1 MWNDGALNDYL
12 NRYLEHQL
20 SGSHSVDDLSR
31 GLLAAGGKRVRSRL
45 TLELAAMMEIP
56 EDVALPWAAANELL
70 HSASLVHDDIQD
82 RDLYRRGRPT
92 LWSEHGVEVAISVGD
107 YLLMKPFCLVN
118 AMTVSCETRVGLG
131 QLICDAV
138 SRMAVAQVQERL
150 LLTRLG
156 ESSVRPHYL
165 EVISGK
171 TSALFELPVAGLSL
185 IAGQSEEDRAHL
197 VDSFRRLGH
206 YFQILDDLK
215 DVLGLKGKPERGADL
230 REGKV
235 SALVSAYLELRPH
248 HAASL
253 GAFLGGP
260 RREADAI
267 AHWLGEFEAAGAIE
281 ATWAWLEKLW
291 TEFEDALPHAYGRQG
306 LSHRLSEWMGPAAYK
321 VWRAT

>member
-12 NRYLEHQL
+12 DHYLKHQL
-20 SGSHSVDDLSR
+20 SGDHSVDELSR
-31 GLLAAGGKRVRSRL
+31 SLLAAGGKRIRSRL
-45 TLELAAMMEIP
+45 TLELAAMMDVAQ
-56 EDVALPWAAANELL
+56 DVALPWAAANEML

-82 RDLYRRGRPT
+82 RDLHRRGRPT

-107 YLLMKPFCLVN
+107 HLLMKPFCLVN
-118 AMTVSCETRVGLG
+118 AIALPPETRVGLA

-150 LLTRLG
+150 LLKRLG
-156 ESSVRPHYL
+156 ESSVTPHYL

-185 IAGQSEEDRAHL
+185 IAGQDEDERARL

-215 DVLGLKGKPERGADL
+215 DVLGMKGKPERGADL

-248 HAASL
+248 HAERL
-253 GAFLGGP
+253 GAFLSGP
-260 RREADAI
+260 RREAAGI
-267 AHWLGEFEAAGAIE
+267 AHWLGEFETAGAID

-291 TEFEDALPHAYGRQG
+291 AEFEDALPHTYGRQG
-306 LSHRLSEWMGPAAYK
+306 LSLRLSEWMGPAALK
-321 VWRAT
+321 VWRTP